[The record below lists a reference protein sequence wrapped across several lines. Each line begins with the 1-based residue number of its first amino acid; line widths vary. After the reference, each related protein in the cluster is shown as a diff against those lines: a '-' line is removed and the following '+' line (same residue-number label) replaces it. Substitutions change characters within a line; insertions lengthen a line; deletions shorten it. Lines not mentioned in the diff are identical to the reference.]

1 MKLMLLGP
9 PGAGKGTCA
18 KSLSEILNVPHIST
32 GEMFR
37 QMAEEKNP
45 LGIEAKEKYWGNGKL
60 VPDDVTTKLVLERL
74 KKPDCA
80 GGYILDGFPR
90 TVVQAEMFSK
100 SDFKIDS
107 VIYFSIKEEKAIER
121 LYARRICP
129 SCNNVYG
136 LNSDKQFLLTNKC
149 KCGERLKQRSDDK
162 PEVIVKRFQVYNN
175 ETAPLKKYYQS
186 NKILVQIDAE
196 NTENAVL
203 EQVRGLIYPFMR
215 AT

>member
-80 GGYILDGFPR
+80 KGYILDGFPR
-90 TVVQAEMFSK
+90 TIAQAEMFGK

-107 VIYFSIKEEKAIER
+107 VIYFSITEEKAIER

-149 KCGERLKQRSDDK
+149 KCGGGLKQRSDDL
-162 PEVIVKRFQVYNN
+162 PEVIVKRFQVYGD
-175 ETAPLKKYYQS
+175 ETAPLRSYYFS
-186 NKILVQIDAE
+186 KGILKTI
-196 NTENAVL
+196 NAIMSPEAVISK
-203 EQVRGLIYPFMR
+203 VTGLLSTFR
-215 AT
+215 S